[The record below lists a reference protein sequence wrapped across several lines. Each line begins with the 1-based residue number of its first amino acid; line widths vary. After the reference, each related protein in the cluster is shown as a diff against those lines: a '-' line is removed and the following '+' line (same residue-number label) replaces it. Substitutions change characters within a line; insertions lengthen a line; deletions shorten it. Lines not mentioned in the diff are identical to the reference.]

1 MKANVQR
8 WDTLQALWNLV
19 GNIGNPP
26 SLTQN

>member
-1 MKANVQR
+1 MKATVER

-19 GNIGNPP
+19 GNIGNTP